1 MGVTSTLLAVV
12 TAFLIVGAGYAAVLA
27 YHINTAAAA
36 LPEVA
41 EAPSA
46 AEVAAAAR
54 VDEPLPLQV
63 GEYEEAPPG

>member
-1 MGVTSTLLAVV
+1 M
-12 TAFLIVGAGYAAVLA
+12 GAGYAAVLA

-36 LPEVA
+36 LPEPA

-54 VDEPLPLQV
+54 VDEPLLPV
-63 GEYEEAPPG
+63 ETEEAPPG